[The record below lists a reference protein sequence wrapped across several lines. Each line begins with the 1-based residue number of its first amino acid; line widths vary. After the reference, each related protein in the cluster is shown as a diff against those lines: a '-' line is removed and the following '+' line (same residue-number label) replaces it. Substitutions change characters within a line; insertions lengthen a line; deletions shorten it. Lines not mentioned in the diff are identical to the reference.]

1 MTPLKGME
9 SGGVDIWTCPK
20 CGRTVTAP
28 KTRNYAPNTTC
39 KHNELTED
47 EVWYQMVKVE

>member
-1 MTPLKGME
+1 VSSLNGME
-9 SGGVDIWTCPK
+9 SEGLDIWTCPE

-28 KTRNYAPNTTC
+28 KIRNYDPNTTC

-47 EVWYQMVKVE
+47 EVWYQMVKMK